1 MQFKA
6 AKKGN
11 LIRTSSAEVPFQS
24 VGAKESENKQKVEE
38 EKRKL
43 KNIKIQFLLDE
54 ININLSQ
61 CHCE

>member
-1 MQFKA
+1 M
-6 AKKGN
+6 
-11 LIRTSSAEVPFQS
+11 RFQS